1 MQIRLP
7 RRAADDQVARMA
19 VFGSIATVRTQ
30 LARHAHFDT
39 AFAYLDEF
47 GRPGS
52 VALARLNSVAAGA
65 SQRRELAGGVFAL
78 EQAYLSKRR
87 PEGRMESH
95 LQYIDIQVVFAG
107 EEFMAVIDRD
117 RLEVTE
123 NLTPAKDLIFYRD
136 TEAASL
142 VRFGAGEA
150 AVFYPA
156 DAHLPGLAVGAPALI
171 RKVVLKVPMV

>member
-7 RRAADDQVARMA
+7 RRAAGDQVARMA
-19 VFGSIATVRTQ
+19 VFGTIATVRAQ

-47 GRPGS
+47 VPPGS
-52 VALARLNSVAAGA
+52 AALARLNAVAAGE

-95 LQYIDIQVVFAG
+95 LKYIDIQVVFAG

-136 TEAASL
+136 AETASL
-142 VRFGAGEA
+142 LRFGAGEA

-156 DAHLPGLAVGAPALI
+156 DAHLPGLAIGAPVLV
-171 RKVVLKVPMV
+171 RKVVLKVPAI